1 MLIRKSSSSSF
12 RFGDWNSKT
21 TNDLIKSALVNSDIS
36 DVTVS
41 NNILPKVRSSVPYHY
56 PDNNSWNRALIIS
69 RTGKGKNNPWLNVQD
84 ITQDKRI
91 SIDFNKIKGWKNIE
105 EVLIAITSDNN
116 VEILE
121 AKQAELNSWVK
132 HNVYE
137 EIADRGKISNI
148 QQNWLLAQRNLKLF
162 NILD

>member
-1 MLIRKSSSSSF
+1 MLIKKSSSSSF

-36 DVTVS
+36 HLTVL
-41 NNILPKVRSSVPYHY
+41 NNILPKVRSSILYHN

-91 SIDFNKIKGWKNIE
+91 SIEFNKIKGWKNIE
-105 EVLIAITSDNN
+105 EVLIATTSDNN

-132 HNVYE
+132 HDVYE
-137 EIADRGKISNI
+137 EIADRGKIGNI